1 MYSRFSD
8 FPIFLYLLT
17 SEVAYFFIKPQLTI
31 SSHVFSSL
39 KFMAKGFGDLPIG
52 NISNGTK
59 HRRV

>member
-1 MYSRFSD
+1 
-8 FPIFLYLLT
+8 
-17 SEVAYFFIKPQLTI
+17 VAYFFIKPQLTI